1 MERNQ
6 SRIGK
11 KNNVRDF
18 ATINELTVLSNLE
31 SHNAQMKY
39 IQTFLSVLKFKHL
52 IGAFVS
58 QFLSCIG
65 IDMTHHKVN
74 LFLRVLSDIFSFWN
88 NPAYHLM
95 VVFATVFLIGGT
107 GIAVEHPCAKL
118 SLGIAFDSGRIG
130 KFASVISQQKWEQ
143 FHEDVG
149 PEFQIEAVENIN
161 DRLGIISFP
170 EKSKL

>member
-1 MERNQ
+1 MAGICRRSRYIKCGFVWIYSESMERNQ

-130 KFASVISQQKWEQ
+130 NSLPLSANRSGNSSMKMSGLSS
-143 FHEDVG
+143 
-149 PEFQIEAVENIN
+149 
-161 DRLGIISFP
+161 R
-170 EKSKL
+170 